1 MVSRETKQGFIRM
14 NKILLLLFSS
24 ILFSQQS
31 ILLDEIAA
39 VVDDEVVLLS
49 DVVLAANALAAQENV
64 DPFTSPSKYKE
75 LLLESSESM
84 IEQLVIIRMAEID
97 SVTVLEK
104 DVDRALERQ
113 VQNIVAQSGSEEAA
127 EQVLGRKISDFKR
140 SYKDDMEGKLIAE
153 KYTGDL
159 TRGIEITRPE
169 VEDFFKTYKDSIP
182 SFPKRHKVRH
192 ILIEISPSEESA
204 KKTELKALSI
214 VEEING
220 GLSFEKAAKKYSED
234 PGSKDNGGYLGFVPR
249 GTFVKEFEKAAFTLA
264 LNTVSDPIKTQFGFH
279 IIEVLDRSG
288 EKIGVRHIL
297 LRTEVT
303 DEDKAK
309 TYKIVSDL
317 SKKIITKDKFILE
330 AKENSNDETTKDLG
344 GMLGWVNTDVY
355 QVKELSVVINNIA
368 ENTCSA
374 PILTDFGYHLL
385 WVDEIEEGGPPTI
398 EKNWIELE
406 QMALNKKKSDWYNN
420 WIEKIKTKVYIK
432 RNPLNYP
439 QIAN

>member
-1 MVSRETKQGFIRM
+1 M
-14 NKILLLLFSS
+14 NKKIFLLFFCGV
-24 ILFSQQS
+24 LFSQQS

-39 VVDDEVVLLS
+39 VVDDEIVLLS
-49 DVVLAANALAAQENV
+49 DVVLSANALAAQENV
-64 DPFTSPSKYKE
+64 DPYKSPDEYKN
-75 LLLESSESM
+75 LLLKSAESM
-84 IEQLVIIRMAEID
+84 IEQLVIIKMAEID
-97 SVTVLEK
+97 SVMVLEK

-182 SFPKRHKVRH
+182 SFPKRYKVRH
-192 ILIEISPSEESA
+192 ILIQITPSEESM
-204 KKTELKALSI
+204 KETELKALDI
-214 VEEING
+214 LEEINK
-220 GLSFEKAAKKYSED
+220 GLSFEEAAKKYSED
-234 PGSKDNGGYLGFVPR
+234 PGSKENGGYLGFVPR

-264 LNTVSDPIKTQFGFH
+264 INTISKPIKTQFGFH
-279 IIEVLDRSG
+279 IIEVLERSG
-288 EKIGVRHIL
+288 ERIGVRHIL
-297 LRTEVT
+297 LQTKVV
-303 DEDKAK
+303 DEDKTK
-309 TYKIVSDL
+309 TYKTTSDF
-317 SKKIITKDKFILE
+317 SKEINTKNNFISI
-330 AKENSNDETTKDLG
+330 AKEYSNDETTKDNG
-344 GMLGWVNTDVY
+344 GLLGWIDTEVY
-355 QVKELSVVINNIA
+355 QVEELSSIIKNIP

-385 WVDEIEEGGPPTI
+385 WVDDIEEGGPPTI

-406 QMALNKKKSDWYNN
+406 QLALNKKKSDWYND

-439 QIAN
+439 QITN